1 MSDLPQ
7 LLHFSE
13 LPYYAVIFTSIRTE
27 VTEDYTETNN
37 VLTEAASAV
46 PGFLGQES
54 TRDGLGIAV
63 SYWKDLESIDQWRKH
78 LAHQTAK
85 QRGIREWYKTYTLR
99 ICKVESHNH
108 FVK

>member
-1 MSDLPQ
+1 MSDTSK
-7 LLHFSE
+7 LLQFNE
-13 LPYYAVIFTSIRTE
+13 LPYYAVIFTSIRTD
-27 VTEDYTETNN
+27 VKEDYAETNDF
-37 VLTEAASAV
+37 LEEAANAI
-46 PGFLGQES
+46 PGFLGQEA

-78 LAHQTAK
+78 LSHQSAK
-85 QRGIREWYKTYTLR
+85 ARGIREWYQTYSVR